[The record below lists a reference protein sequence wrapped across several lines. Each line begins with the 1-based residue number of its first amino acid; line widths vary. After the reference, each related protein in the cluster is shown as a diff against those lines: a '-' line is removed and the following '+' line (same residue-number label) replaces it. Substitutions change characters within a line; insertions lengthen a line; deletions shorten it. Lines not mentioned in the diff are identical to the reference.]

1 MYILWGMTYTI
12 MDIPYW
18 SMIPALTSSKE
29 EREQVAVIPRIFA
42 STAWL
47 IMGTFGL
54 SIVKKLGNGNV
65 VKGYSSF
72 AVVIAV
78 MFIITSIIT
87 CLNVKERVETPKNAE
102 KVSV

>member
-1 MYILWGMTYTI
+1 
-12 MDIPYW
+12 
-18 SMIPALTSSKE
+18 
-29 EREQVAVIPRIFA
+29 
-42 STAWL
+42 
-47 IMGTFGL
+47 MGTFGL

-78 MFIITSIIT
+78 TFIISAIIT

-102 KVSV
+102 KVSFKQTLNIIRKNDQLVVFLLYQQMLDILRIGFPYLQHM